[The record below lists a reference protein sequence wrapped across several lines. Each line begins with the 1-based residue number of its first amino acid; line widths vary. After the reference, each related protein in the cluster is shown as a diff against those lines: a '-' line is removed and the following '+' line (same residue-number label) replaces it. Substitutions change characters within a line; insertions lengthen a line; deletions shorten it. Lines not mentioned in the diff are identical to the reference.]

1 MTWPPISTSPESGM
15 VEPAA
20 TAMSVDFPA
29 PFSPTSGVDLARQ
42 HFQADA
48 LECRDAGIGLDD
60 VGQAESGAGRSRGA
74 ADLLGGLAVGASGRR
89 P

>member
-29 PFSPTSGVDLARQ
+29 PFSPTRAWTSPG
-42 HFQADA
+42 
-48 LECRDAGIGLDD
+48 
-60 VGQAESGAGRSRGA
+60 STSR
-74 ADLLGGLAVGASGRR
+74 LTPLSAVTPG
-89 P
+89 